1 MRPIWMRLQKKCL
14 LLSTGGVTL
23 GILQGLELVN
33 FASLIASLLASWLS
47 MLVTLLLGGG
57 IDGV

>member
-1 MRPIWMRLQKKCL
+1 MRLQKKCL